1 MQKILIVEDDEKLCR
16 ELEVFL
22 GKNGYQAEGLKQFD
36 NVAEEIL
43 KSNSHLVLLD
53 INLPMSD
60 GTFICREV
68 RRTSEIPVI
77 MITSRNTELDELMS
91 MNCGADDFV
100 TKPFHPQILLA
111 RIAAVLKRVYK
122 EAPSLEQIDCGSFIL
137 DISRGMVTA
146 KGKVPAESAADG
158 SADGEVRVELTKN
171 EQKILLCLA
180 KKRQTIVTRDEII
193 SSLWDSEMFVDDNT
207 LTVNI
212 NRLRAKL
219 EETGIKNAILTKRG
233 QGYLLV

>member
-1 MQKILIVEDDEKLCR
+1 MYKILIVEDDEVLCW

-22 GKNGYQAEGLKQFD
+22 RKNGYQAESLKSFGH
-36 NVAEEIL
+36 VAEDIID
-43 KSNSHLVLLD
+43 SGSHLVLLD
-53 INLPMSD
+53 LNLPVSD
-60 GTFICREV
+60 GTFVCREV
-68 RRTSEIPVI
+68 RKTSEIPII

-100 TKPFHPQILLA
+100 SKPFHPQILLA

-122 EAPSLEQIDCGSFIL
+122 ESPQMEQLDCGSFRM
-137 DISRGMVTA
+137 DIGRGVVTA
-146 KGKVPAESAADG
+146 
-158 SADGEVRVELTKN
+158 GEKEIELTKN

-180 KKRQTIVTRDEII
+180 KKRQSIVSRDEII

-207 LTVNI
+207 LTVNV

-219 EETGIKNAILTKRG
+219 EGIGIADVIHTKRG

>member
-22 GKNGYQAEGLKQFD
+22 EKNGYQTEGLKHFD
-36 NVAEEIL
+36 NVAEDIL
-43 KSNSHLVLLD
+43 RSNSHLVLLD
-53 INLPMSD
+53 INLPRTD
-60 GTFICREV
+60 GTFVCREV
-68 RRTSEIPVI
+68 RRTSDIPVI
-77 MITSRNTELDELMS
+77 MITSRNTELDELLS

-122 EAPSLEQIDCGSFIL
+122 EAPQLEQIDCGSFIL
-137 DISRGMVTA
+137 DITKGTVTV
-146 KGKVPAESAADG
+146 KGAGADAG
-158 SADGEVRVELTKN
+158 GTVKEGCVELTKN

-180 KKRQTIVTRDEII
+180 KKRQSIVTRDEII

-207 LTVNI
+207 LTVNV

-219 EETGIKNAILTKRG
+219 EETGIKDAILTKRG

>member
-22 GKNGYQAEGLKQFD
+22 GKNGYQAEGLKHFD
-36 NVAEEIL
+36 NVAEDIL

-53 INLPMSD
+53 INLPMAD
-60 GTFICREV
+60 GTYVCREV

-122 EAPSLEQIDCGSFIL
+122 EAPQLEQIDCGSFVL
-137 DISRGMVTA
+137 DISKGTVTA
-146 KGKVPAESAADG
+146 KASEAAAGTAAE
-158 SADGEVRVELTKN
+158 GEGRVELTKN

-180 KKRQTIVTRDEII
+180 KKRQAIVSRDEII

-207 LTVNI
+207 LTVNV

-219 EETGIKNAILTKRG
+219 EEIGIEDAILTKRG